1 MHFKRKTLI
10 TCIVMSMLK
19 KIDETA
25 DDSCFVILAESASY
39 IFTPLFRYL
48 AAKNIGRDHSG
59 FFPT

>member
-1 MHFKRKTLI
+1 
-10 TCIVMSMLK
+10 MSMLK